1 MAQDR
6 EVTMTPERL
15 FTNFT
20 RSAGLFAW
28 LIAVGTPLGA
38 SGQTTWDVFHDAL
51 SESSCGIVNTV
62 NSELVVR
69 TDTAQLMLVTRTDLT
84 LLDTFVD
91 AESFVFFEGERVGVI
106 DFADDG
112 DGFRTLWWLTFD
124 GQIMELDPLT
134 AEPFAGDLIPEDFT
148 DVPCDACAFVDNPP
162 ASVCFDDVPE
172 VPIDIGPIIDLC
184 GTGLFGNAALAMAF
198 FGFCALR
205 PSRHR
210 V

>member
-1 MAQDR
+1 MI
-6 EVTMTPERL
+6 PGRL

-20 RSAGLFAW
+20 RNAAGVAW
-28 LIAVGTPLGA
+28 LITVSTPSDA
-38 SGQTTWDVFHDAL
+38 SGQTTWDVFHDTL

-62 NSELVVR
+62 SSELVVR
-69 TDTAQLMLVTRTDLT
+69 TDTAQLMIVTRTDLT

-91 AESFVFFEGERVGVI
+91 ADSFVFFEGEQAGVI

-124 GQIMELDPLT
+124 GQVMELDPLT
-134 AEPFAGDLIPEDFT
+134 AEPFAGGLTPEDLT
-148 DVPCDACAFVDNPP
+148 EVPCNACEFVDDPP
-162 ASVCFDDVPE
+162 ANVCFDDVPE

-184 GTGLFGNAALAMAF
+184 GTSLFGSATLAMAF

-205 PSRHR
+205 TSRHR
-210 V
+210 M